1 MQQSWFEQ
9 FIDYPLESLGFVW
22 VPWEGPHIPW
32 TQQTG
37 EKAAVPGFSQQEL
50 EKEAQWRARGRSY
63 DPSVK
68 PQTLE
73 ERGFENPLF
82 GAIAQLEQFMDYPIE
97 TMRGWKA
104 EDFNESIARVKENL
118 KKLEKGQTLVSQQLL
133 NVSKS
138 FNKWLLSR
146 EILQPFIRMGVGM
159 GEWIGPQTLGFIET
173 TQEFLGGFGIEQY
186 AFYGDIKA
194 ERIHD
199 AESQARQIWSN
210 EEAWRLYS
218 EPNYKLGITPFILQE
233 GSYPGDWGKI
243 ARNLEYDKNIQQTAP
258 RAIESVMWWA
268 EKRKQWRKEWEKG
281 PLFGKG
287 PADISSLY
295 IDPLFN
301 IKEYL
306 TLENQM
312 SRLMWPRSQYW
323 KQGVPVQAYWDWI
336 LKKKQCLGPP
346 YLGKKALGNWTKNKY
361 RRLAG

>member
-9 FIDYPLESLGFVW
+9 FIDYPLESMGFVW

-37 EKAAVPGFSQQEL
+37 EKAAVPGIFSQQEKDL
-50 EKEAQWRARGRSY
+50 EQEAQWRARGRSY
-63 DPSVK
+63 DPTVK
-68 PQTLE
+68 PQTPE
-73 ERGFENPLF
+73 EQGFENPLF
-82 GAIAQLEQFMDYPIE
+82 RAVAWLEQFIDYPIE
-97 TMRGWKA
+97 TAKGWKA
-104 EDFNESIARVKENL
+104 EDFNESIARVKERFEGWAEES
-118 KKLEKGQTLVSQQLL
+118 KLPAQQLI
-133 NVSKS
+133 NASKS
-138 FNKWLLSR
+138 FQKWLANR
-146 EILQPFIRMGVGM
+146 EMLQPIMRMEAETRKWVGS
-159 GEWIGPQTLGFIET
+159 QTLGFIET
-173 TQEFLGGFGIEQY
+173 TQEFLGGFGIEQQ

-323 KQGVPVQAYWDWI
+323 KQGVPVAGMADW
-336 LKKKQCLGPP
+336 LAKKKQCRGISD
-346 YLGKKALGNWTKNKY
+346 LGKAKRNYKLG
-361 RRLAG
+361 RIAG